1 MNVEHKIILKR
12 ITTLICSMT
21 VMACFGQA
29 IAGMG
34 GYLVGR
40 GRPMYVLLGLCGGA
54 VFSCAA
60 IAVWKSYLKDV
71 MAANARER
79 EDEAPPP

>member
-1 MNVEHKIILKR
+1 M
-12 ITTLICSMT
+12 M
-21 VMACFGQA
+21 VMACLGQA

-54 VFSCAA
+54 VFSYAA
-60 IAVWKSYLKDV
+60 IAVWKSYIKDIT
-71 MAANARER
+71 AADALER
-79 EDEAPPP
+79 EDEVPPP

>member
-1 MNVEHKIILKR
+1 MNIEHKIILKR
-12 ITTLICSMT
+12 IITLICSMM
-21 VMACFGQA
+21 VMACLGQA
-29 IAGMG
+29 IAGMS
-34 GYLVGR
+34 GYLVGS

-54 VFSCAA
+54 AFSYAA